1 MPSHCKFALPPRYR
15 NIIVPVT
22 FCVEDNLKTLSM
34 ILDTGA
40 TYTMFPFETARAL
53 GLDPSVPRR
62 KIEIVT
68 ASTIEYR
75 PIIVVPSVRA
85 FGFEVRNLEVA
96 CHDLPPRAPCDGLLG
111 LNFLRQ
117 FNILLYFPQ
126 NNYEVGQD

>member
-1 MPSHCKFALPPRYR
+1 MPSYRKFVLPPRYH

-22 FCVEDNLKTLSM
+22 FCVGNNFKSLSM

-62 KIEIVT
+62 KIEIIT
-68 ASTIEYR
+68 ASTSECR
-75 PIIVVPSVRA
+75 PVIVVPLVKA
-85 FGFEVRNLEVA
+85 FGFEVRNLEVT

-117 FNILLYFPQ
+117 FNIFLYFLQ
-126 NNYEVGQD
+126 HNYEVGQG

>member
-1 MPSHCKFALPPRYR
+1 MPSPHRFALPPRYS

-22 FCVEDNLKTLSM
+22 FCVGDNLKTLSM
-34 ILDTGA
+34 VLDTGA

-53 GLDPSVPRR
+53 GLDPSVPQRR
-62 KIEIVT
+62 IEIVT

-75 PIIVVPSVRA
+75 PTLVVPLVKA

-117 FNILLYFPQ
+117 FNILLYFLQ
-126 NNYEVGQD
+126 HNYEVRRG

>member
-1 MPSHCKFALPPRYR
+1 MPSHSKFALPPHYH

-22 FCVEDNLKTLSM
+22 FCMEDNLKTLSM
-34 ILDTGA
+34 VLDTGA

-53 GLDPSVPRR
+53 GLDPSLTQRR
-62 KIEIVT
+62 IEIVT

-75 PIIVVPSVRA
+75 PIIVVPFVKA

-117 FNILLYFPQ
+117 FNILLHFLQ
-126 NNYEVGQD
+126 HNYVVKRD